1 MLIFHPLALV
11 PLLAS
16 IPTPAV
22 AQTTTANELP
32 VREVTVFKDGHAFLV
47 RADTRPTDARGE
59 VVLDGLPEPLLG
71 TFWPFASG
79 TTRLLAAR
87 AARASVDEERE
98 ARDLEELLRANLGV
112 QMTLTDMDGGTH
124 SGRLLGLTRP
134 DVTVPQPTPGYY
146 VPPAP
151 MPANLGALVRLEVGP
166 EMRVLPLRRVRE
178 FAVQGDL
185 RTRFRVSSERE
196 RLTLHTDRPAADVEV
211 GVAYVQH
218 GLRWIPAYRIELG
231 EGGKAAVKLEATLV
245 NDLVDLA
252 GATVHLVVGAPKFEF
267 AGELDPIALLPAAAQ
282 ASASSAGRANLPNN
296 PNAFLSNS
304 LRTQSA
310 SSGEVTDLPAARDGG
325 ANEDLYLYTVR
336 DVSLARGER
345 LVLPLAEFQLPYRDV
360 YVLSVPLTPPEGR
373 RQQFDSEQELALAR
387 ELAQPKAVHTLRF
400 ENTHTAPL
408 TTAPALVLKNGLPLA
423 QGRLRYTPAGGRCDL
438 AINAAVEVG
447 VVIGERET
455 AREEVRL
462 LNTNFQEVTLQG
474 SVTLTNGK
482 REAIELEVARD
493 VAGRLG
499 EIGQEGAHV
508 ERSWND
514 FLLEAPSWWYGYGWE
529 GWWYRLNGL
538 ARVSWKRRLE
548 PGASVRLEVD
558 WRYYWR

>member
-1 MLIFHPLALV
+1 MRLDPSFALV
-11 PLLAS
+11 LFLAPLV
-16 IPTPAV
+16 PD
-22 AQTTTANELP
+22 AQAAAPSELP

-47 RADTRPTDARGE
+47 REATRRTDARGE
-59 VVLDGLPEPLLG
+59 VALDGLPEPVLG
-71 TFWPFASG
+71 TFWPFAG
-79 TTRLLAAR
+79 GGAKLLAAR
-87 AARASVDEERE
+87 AARTSVGDERE
-98 ARDLEELLRANLGV
+98 SRDLAELLQANVGV
-112 QMTLTDMDGGTH
+112 QVTLTDMDGIGH
-124 SGRLLGLTRP
+124 SGRLLGLTRAELAPSAPPP
-134 DVTVPQPTPGYY
+134 DYH
-146 VPPAP
+146 VPPLT
-151 MPANLGALVRLEVGP
+151 ANLGPLVRLEVGP

-178 FAVQGDL
+178 FAVKGEL
-185 RTRFRVSSERE
+185 RTRFLASSERE
-196 RLTLHTDRPAADVEV
+196 RLTLSTDRPSADVAV
-211 GVAYVQH
+211 GVAYVQQ

-231 EGGKAAVKLEATLV
+231 EDGAALVKLEATLV

-267 AGELDPIALLPAAAQ
+267 AGELDPIALQATVAQ
-282 ASASSAGRANLPNN
+282 ASAVARNSPGFPNN

-304 LRTQSA
+304 LRTQLLA
-310 SSGEVTDLPAARDGG
+310 AGEGVDAPAPPDSS
-325 ANEDLYLYTVR
+325 ANEDLYLYSVR
-336 DVSLARGER
+336 DVSLAKGER
-345 LVLPLAEFQLPYRDV
+345 LVLPLAEFRLPYRDV
-360 YVLSVPLTPPEGR
+360 YVLEVPLGPPEGR
-373 RQQFDSEQELALAR
+373 RQQFNGEQELALAR
-387 ELAQPKAVHTLRF
+387 ELAHPKAVHTLRL

-438 AINAAVEVG
+438 AINVAVDLG

-455 AREEVRL
+455 GRKDVRL
-462 LNTNFQEVTLQG
+462 LNDDFQEVTLQG

-482 REAIELEVARD
+482 RQAVEIEVARD

-499 EIGQEGAHV
+499 EIGQGGAHV

-514 FLLEAPSWWYGYGWE
+514 FLLEAPQWWYRSGWE

-538 ARVSWKRRLE
+538 ARVSWKQRLE